1 MRKLLLVLVV
11 CSLLFSCAGGQ
22 FLNSSDS
29 VEADY
34 VSPAI
39 YKSYTCNEL
48 ETAAA
53 KIIDQIPG
61 LEKLIDERKKN
72 NDAFI
77 STGAIIML
85 PLLAGLK
92 SNKEEAEL
100 LAQYKGNIRAIKTAA
115 MTNRCEG
122 AGYMPQ

>member
-1 MRKLLLVLVV
+1 
-11 CSLLFSCAGGQ
+11 
-22 FLNSSDS
+22 
-29 VEADY
+29 
-34 VSPAI
+34 
-39 YKSYTCNEL
+39 
-48 ETAAA
+48 
-53 KIIDQIPG
+53 
-61 LEKLIDERKKN
+61 
-72 NDAFI
+72 
-77 STGAIIML
+77 ML